1 MRYKQS
7 FRFATL
13 QSGATLIEALV
24 SLLVM
29 SLGLLGLASLQLN
42 ALSFQKSSW
51 ATHRVSELVID
62 ASERIKANPLGVYT
76 FANTYAVASAS
87 SGIPT
92 SNNCRSIGAADCT
105 VSQIIN
111 DDLAAMATKAQTSLP
126 GGAIR
131 IDNLEPAG
139 IVLTAMYRDK
149 DFVDLAGVPS
159 ASTQCTAALT
169 GAKWRNCCPS
179 DAAVPNGVRCSRMDI
194 LP

>member
-1 MRYKQS
+1 MTRNQS
-7 FRFATL
+7 LRFSAL

-62 ASERIKANPLGVYT
+62 ASERIKANPRGVYT
-76 FANTYAVASAS
+76 FANTYAVASS
-87 SGIPT
+87 TSGIPA
-92 SNNCRSIGAADCT
+92 SNNCRGIAAADCT

-111 DDLAAMATKAQTSLP
+111 DDLAAMAAKAQASLP

-149 DFVDLAGVPS
+149 DFVSAAGVPS
-159 ASTQCTAALT
+159 ASTVCGAQT
-169 GAKWRNCCPS
+169 GVAWRNCCPAA
-179 DAAVPNGVRCSRMDI
+179 AAVPDGVRCSRMDI

>member
-1 MRYKQS
+1 MANKKLNCS
-7 FRFATL
+7 TNL

-29 SLGLLGLASLQLN
+29 SLGLLGLAALQLN
-42 ALSFQKSSW
+42 ALSYQKSSW

-76 FANTYAVASAS
+76 FANTYSVASAS
-87 SGIPT
+87 SGAPV
-92 SNNCRSIGAADCT
+92 SNNCRSVGAADCT

-111 DDLAAMATKAQTSLP
+111 DDLAAIAAKARTSLP

-131 IDNLEPAG
+131 IDNLEPRG

-149 DFVDLAGVPS
+149 DFVDSAGVPI
-159 ASTQCTAALT
+159 ASDVCNAQT
-169 GAKWRNCCPS
+169 GVKWRNCCPS
-179 DAAVPNGVRCSRMDI
+179 EAAVPNGVRCSRMDI